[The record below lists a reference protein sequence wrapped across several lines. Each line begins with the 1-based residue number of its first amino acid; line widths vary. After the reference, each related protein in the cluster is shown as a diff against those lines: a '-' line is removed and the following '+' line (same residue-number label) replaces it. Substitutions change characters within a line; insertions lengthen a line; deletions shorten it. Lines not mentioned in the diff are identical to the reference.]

1 MPKLFTDLDIHI
13 LQVMQ
18 DKLLYLS
25 KYYPTAERD
34 IDTIIGS
41 LAHLEQKGATE

>member
-1 MPKLFTDLDIHI
+1 MPKLFTDLDIHL

-25 KYYPTAERD
+25 KYYPTAGEE
-34 IDTIIGS
+34 IAAIVGS
-41 LAHLEQKGATE
+41 LANLEEKEATE

>member
-1 MPKLFTDLDIHI
+1 MPKLFTDLDIHL

-25 KYYPTAERD
+25 KYYPTAELD
-34 IDTIIGS
+34 IYTIIGS
-41 LAHLEQKGATE
+41 LANLEEKEATE